1 MLAARDAVTGEVRY
15 QRVRAR
21 MVREAPQVMRLTVK
35 DEAGRLETVVV
46 TPNHPYLRGKL
57 GGDGGSDDGGDLLR
71 AVSMD
76 PGGPSGGLWT
86 AAGYLRAGDHLAS
99 ANGGQLTVVSVEVDT
114 RATRV
119 YNFEV
124 AEDHNYAVGE
134 LQAWVH
140 NAIVYGI
147 PTIGPNGPTMYVG
160 SSKHDNYRRVNQSMK
175 ELVKKGFPV
184 SGKPQILWRGCPALK
199 FLAEQAM
206 MDQNGVGIGSKHPN
220 RRRARAY

>member
-35 DEAGRLETVVV
+35 DEAGRLEAVLV

-57 GGDGGSDDGGDLLR
+57 GGDGGTGHDGSDLLR

-76 PGGPSGGLWT
+76 PGGPTGGLWT

-124 AEDHNYAVGE
+124 AEDHTYAVGE

-140 NAIVYGI
+140 NAGI
-147 PTIGPNGPTMYVG
+147 KNSDPRITYL
-160 SSKHDNYRRVNQSMK
+160 YR
-175 ELVKKGFPV
+175 LYDKGGNF
-184 SGKPQILWRGCPALK
+184 LK
-199 FLAEQAM
+199 W
-206 MDQNGVGIGSKHPN
+206 GIACNKDTRYPKN
-220 RRRARAY
+220 RRYKLDPVNEGSRVEMLALERANIFRYRGPLNKERVRHRSQ